1 MRRNPADRRK
11 MRLRGGE
18 AHVEWPTYRAAR
30 EEAIRYAGEMMQS
43 RPEVLNDGQD
53 FRVTVTDDN
62 NQPLFSVICIALET
76 GRLH

>member
-1 MRRNPADRRK
+1 MRP
-11 MRLRGGE
+11 RGGK
-18 AHVEWPTYRAAR
+18 AHAERPTYRAAR

-43 RPEVLNDGQD
+43 RPEVLSDGQD

-62 NQPLFSVICIALET
+62 NQPVFSVICIALET